1 MQRLVI
7 TGGAGFVG
15 SNLAVH
21 LQELGTGLQITCAD
35 SLKRRGSELA
45 LPRLSRHG
53 IAFCHLDVRCPED
66 FERLP
71 AFDLLID
78 CAAEPSVHAGIGESP
93 LHVLSPNLIG
103 TIHCLE
109 AARKQNA
116 AFLFLSSSRVYP
128 ITAVN
133 QLDFIEA
140 ESRFS
145 LTGQQKLSGSSA
157 AGINEDFPLTGA
169 RSLYGATKLAA
180 ELLIQEY
187 VYSHGMRAV
196 INRCGILTGP
206 WQMGKVDQG
215 VVTYW
220 MSRHLFQRELLYL
233 GYGGTGKQVRD
244 LLHVSDLAALIVKQ
258 MQHVAGW
265 DGQIFNVGGG
275 LCCSLSL
282 KELTEHCQRRTGQ
295 QVPISAVPE
304 TAATDIRIYL
314 SDCSRVQTV
323 YDWRPAHT
331 VDTILDDIY
340 SWLVEHRALLE
351 PML

>member
-15 SNLAVH
+15 SNLAIY
-21 LQELGTGLQITCAD
+21 LQELGIGLQITCAD
-35 SLKRRGSELA
+35 SLRRRGSELA
-45 LPRLSRHG
+45 LPRLKQHG
-53 IAFCHLDVRCPED
+53 VNFCHLDVRCPED

-71 AFDLLID
+71 AYDLLID

-93 LHVLSPNLIG
+93 LQVLNPNLIG

-109 AARKQNA
+109 AARQQHA

-128 ITAVN
+128 IAAIN
-133 QLDFIEA
+133 QLEFVET
-140 ESRFS
+140 ESRFELAS
-145 LTGQQKLSGSSA
+145 QQRLPGSSA
-157 AGINEDFPLTGA
+157 TGINEDFPLTGA

-220 MSRHLFQRELLYL
+220 MSRHLFQQDLRYL

-244 LLHVSDLAALIVKQ
+244 MLHVADLAGLIVKQ
-258 MQHVAGW
+258 MQSQTGW

-275 LCCSLSL
+275 LDCSLSL
-282 KELTEHCQRRTGQ
+282 KQLTEHCRRRTGQ
-295 QVPISAVPE
+295 TVRIAAVPE

-314 SDCSRVQTV
+314 SDCSRVQAV
-323 YDWRPAHT
+323 YDWRPTHT
-331 VDTILDDIY
+331 VDSILDDIY
-340 SWLVEHRALLE
+340 KWLVQHRTQLE
-351 PML
+351 QVL